1 MKIDLNGRHALV
13 TGASQGLGAD
23 AAIGFARAGAQVTIT
38 ARRSNA
44 LDSVIT
50 RLEGAGHGTIAAD
63 LLVPGEAARVAAEA
77 ERRAPVDIV
86 VHAAGGNMDAR
97 DVFGPSEAWQRVWQL
112 NVGAVIDLNNVLVP
126 GMRARHW
133 GRILHFSSRSTVS
146 LGGAPAY
153 AAAKTYLN
161 AYTIILARAVAAD
174 GVVVSAVA
182 PGAVVAPGNNW
193 EKAERQWPENV
204 AKYVAEHQAIGRLGR
219 PGDITPFL
227 IFLAS
232 DEARFAAGSIVPI
245 DGGSM

>member
-1 MKIDLNGRHALV
+1 MKIDLSGRHVLI

-38 ARRSNA
+38 ARRGDA
-44 LDSVIT
+44 LAAVLAGLD
-50 RLEGAGHGTIAAD
+50 GAGHEAIAAD
-63 LLVPGEAARVAAEA
+63 LIRPDEAARMAAEV
-77 ERRAPVDIV
+77 ERRRPVDIV
-86 VHAAGGNMDAR
+86 VHAAGGNMGAR
-97 DVFGPSEAWQRVWQL
+97 DVFGPSEAWQQVWQL
-112 NVGAVIDLNNVLVP
+112 NVGAVIDLNNALVP
-126 GMRARHW
+126 GMRARRW
-133 GRILHFSSRSTVS
+133 GRVLHFSSRATVS
-146 LGGAPAY
+146 LGGAPPY

-161 AYTIILARAVAAD
+161 AYTVILARAVAAD

-219 PGDITPFL
+219 PDDITPFL
-227 IFLAS
+227 VFLAS
-232 DEARFAAGSIVPI
+232 EQACFASGSIVAI